1 MHAQKKTY
9 SKKHVIVYVTMYLLF
24 SSKHYTSF
32 QFCDTYIK
40 HTGNFAH
47 LFSPPLISSTMI
59 PVLSFTTQNS
69 LFLYLSHINTSK
81 NLILWKLVIIIKL
94 ITRKKKEFPRLGH
107 PPKPSPFIYLH
118 SAASS
123 AAPLRRHPS
132 SAVAR
137 RWSLA
142 KTPTM
147 GAVLYVQ
154 ASVCM

>member
-1 MHAQKKTY
+1 
-9 SKKHVIVYVTMYLLF
+9 MYLLF

-94 ITRKKKEFPRLGH
+94 ITRKKKEFPRHGHHRNH
-107 PPKPSPFIYLH
+107 PPSFIYTPPH
-118 SAASS
+118 
-123 AAPLRRHPS
+123 HQPS
-132 SAVAR
+132 SPSGTPPPPWPGGGAWRRRRPWAR
-137 RWSLA
+137 CCTC
-142 KTPTM
+142 TPPSACSCS
-147 GAVLYVQ
+147 GGR
-154 ASVCM
+154 